1 MKKLMGC
8 VVVTATLVGA
18 GYLVYREVLSDEAK
32 QTIEKMVNTV
42 KVSYKRINDVIA
54 SVRGDIMTDDGP
66 LPNVQAT
73 MQQWKD
79 LGY

>member
-32 QTIEKMVNTV
+32 QNIDKMVNTV

>member
-32 QTIEKMVNTV
+32 QNVEKMVNTV

>member
-32 QTIEKMVNTV
+32 QNIEKMVNTV

-73 MQQWKD
+73 IQQWKD

>member
-1 MKKLMGC
+1 MRKLMGC

-32 QTIEKMVNTV
+32 QNIEKMVNTV

-73 MQQWKD
+73 MQQWKY

>member
-32 QTIEKMVNTV
+32 QNIEKMVNTV

-54 SVRGDIMTDDGP
+54 SVRGNIMTDDGP

>member
-1 MKKLMGC
+1 MGC

-32 QTIEKMVNTV
+32 QNIEKMVNTV

>member
-1 MKKLMGC
+1 MRKLMGC

-32 QTIEKMVNTV
+32 QNIEKMVNTV

>member
-32 QTIEKMVNTV
+32 QNIEKMVNTV

>member
-32 QTIEKMVNTV
+32 QNIEKMINTV

>member
-8 VVVTATLVGA
+8 VVVTATLIGA

-32 QTIEKMVNTV
+32 QNIEKMVNTV

>member
-32 QTIEKMVNTV
+32 QNIEKMVNTV

-54 SVRGDIMTDDGP
+54 SVRGDIMTNDGP

>member
-32 QTIEKMVNTV
+32 QNIEKMVNTV
-42 KVSYKRINDVIA
+42 KVSYKRINDEIA

>member
-32 QTIEKMVNTV
+32 QNNEKMVNTV

>member
-32 QTIEKMVNTV
+32 QNIVKMVNTV